1 MLSHIPAYAR
11 STPELAPTDAK
22 LTEAHGDV
30 YKRAFIDWTK
40 EALGD
45 PSPASV
51 GEILHEGMQIGTGE
65 KSWAQVQWR
74 HMSAR
79 AWANSVYAIAP
90 NQRLVY
96 LVSGEMLYQLDKNRK
111 EKSPYFV
118 WTNLLQARIRGT
130 TVLFQATK
138 TVSRITVLEGTVE
151 VLNKIDR
158 SVVTLSPGVVYEVS
172 SKADKTDSPTDVTN
186 SLTNISLN
194 TSKPVP
200 IFETSKTVSTASALD
215 PAVALHHPLLSEFE
229 SPLSSLPLITDALS
243 GIQSRL
249 ENVGKNLASAITDIL
264 HDGLTITTVPR
275 ALSYSIGPE
284 LQRIAQIKVGSFDF
298 FQPEGVIGA
307 TVNTVGSVP
316 GALTSVPSTL
326 LNTASTIPQPNLAQP
341 VTSLV
346 SPSSAAGLVNTTAGL
361 VNTTIGAT
369 STLTT
374 QTILS
379 PVTNTVNTTVNTLLP
394 GASGLTNTVTGTV
407 TTAVGGTLNTVN
419 STLTNTLTGLGGLLG
434 H

>member
-11 STPELAPTDAK
+11 STPDLAPTDAK

-30 YKRAFIDWTK
+30 YKRVFIDWTK

-111 EKSPYFV
+111 DKSPYFV

-138 TVSRITVLEGTVE
+138 SVSRITVLEGTVE
-151 VLNKIDR
+151 VLNKVDR

-172 SKADKTDSPTDVTN
+172 SKTDSPTDVTN
-186 SLTNISLN
+186 ALPNISLN

-200 IFETSKTVSTASALD
+200 IFETSKTVSSASALD
-215 PAVALHHPLLSEFE
+215 PAVALNHPLLREFE

-249 ENVGKNLASAITDIL
+249 ENVGKNLTSTITEIL

-275 ALSYSIGPE
+275 ALSYTIGPE
-284 LQRIAQIKVGSFDF
+284 LQKVAQFKVGSFDF

-307 TVNTVGSVP
+307 TVTAVGSVP
-316 GALTSVPSTL
+316 SALTSVPPAL
-326 LNTASTIPQPNLAQP
+326 LNTASTIPQTNVLQP
-341 VTSLV
+341 VTSIV
-346 SPSSAAGLVNTTAGL
+346 SPSSAAGLVNSTAGL
-361 VNTTIGAT
+361 VNTTLGAT
-369 STLTT
+369 SALTT

-394 GASGLTNTVTGTV
+394 GASGLTHTVTGTV
-407 TTAVGGTLNTVN
+407 NSAVGGTLNTVN